1 MSAEIN
7 EMGSV
12 VSGTAVTKLG
22 ALAKAYIAAKQEM
35 APLVTTKTAE
45 VATKSGGKYHY
56 NYTELAEVYD
66 VCETALGNHGIAVF
80 QDVYT
85 LYDGPTP
92 EVECFTTLYHAD
104 SDQYR
109 SNGRISLRSAEARP
123 TPQDMGSLITYTR
136 RYSLL
141 AAVGLAPEDDDGK
154 NASTRA
160 EQPRATQPRITN
172 GAPGA
177 TKVANGAPATPAAGA
192 PATPK
197 SEEELRRSLDTL
209 GKELYGEEWGRV
221 CLHNV
226 KTKFGED
233 KSGVGDLN
241 AEQLNKLIRG
251 LQTLKNQNAA
261 KVQG

>member
-1 MSAEIN
+1 MSAEIID
-7 EMGSV
+7 MGSV

-45 VATKSGGKYHY
+45 VATKSGGKYKY

-66 VCETALGNHGIAVF
+66 VCEAALGNHGIAVF

-109 SNGRISLRSAEARP
+109 SNGRISLRSAEPRP
-123 TPQDMGSLITYTR
+123 TPQEMGSLITYTR

-154 NASTRA
+154 NASNRPD
-160 EQPRATQPRITN
+160 QPRAPQPRITHS
-172 GAPGA
+172 APATGA
-177 TKVANGAPATPAAGA
+177 TKVANGAPEAPKATA
-192 PATPK
+192 K
-197 SEEELRRSLDTL
+197 NEEELRRTLDTL

-233 KSGVGDLN
+233 KTGVGDLD
-241 AEQLNKLIRG
+241 ADQLNKLVRG
-251 LQTLKNQNAA
+251 LQTLKQQNAA